1 MTTAI
6 PLKHWIKVAL
16 ESSSIGNGA
25 AALSPAYFA
34 SALRIAIDLTRQI
47 SDVEQ
52 LSDSGLFHGIAS
64 LPPPFP
70 VACIDWADCIT
81 VSLKP
86 HDEIGEHGESSLQC
100 PSPASLS
107 DSTDDLDELLDKIAQ
122 EIENDETEL
131 PNENEDL
138 TGVMKQHGSDAS
150 YFNVECARIF
160 YCNVPAN
167 RVDSNMEKLQR
178 IYSLGLVFYQLFSG
192 GEQPPVELLVVASPN
207 GGNLAVVSASLEEG
221 EEQKPASCSGLTYND
236 FASTLNMSDDTSLD
250 GSSLL
255 GGILN
260 DVNVE
265 HYESNNGYHT
275 TSSSNKRQA
284 LSSRSR
290 QNVAPSTGAIIYN
303 VPVDCLSMKGVP
315 RRLCDVICNMIDC
328 INGDF
333 MGNESYSGI
342 ADVTSDLQ
350 LMLDKP
356 SIYLHDLDVDKLSQT
371 GLELNDTVFERNDEL
386 ASLKCSYL
394 QSIRGSAELAIITGM
409 SGTGKST
416 MANQLGSFIT
426 ANGGVFLSGKFDL
439 QQVMPYSAVASAFN
453 SYVDVFTRVEES
465 ELAMMFASKM
475 RMAMGADLFYLIQV
489 IPNLSQL
496 IHESSTDIP
505 PNQDDCVDAQQRLQ
519 YLFCQFVEV
528 ISSCSG
534 APITLFMDDVQW
546 ADSASMSIIG
556 QLLKASRTMQHGMPI
571 FFLGACRND
580 KTGSDHAFWKM
591 IEDVGAF
598 GFKTTLVK
606 LNCLDKDTVTH
617 VVSNL
622 LHLSHRLVGS
632 LSDIVYHKTKGNPL
646 FVSKML
652 LSLNREGL
660 LRLSLTRNR
669 WEWDEVKIQ
678 SRKLP
683 DDVATLL
690 VHNINALP
698 IDAKTALGV
707 LSCFGASTACEVIRA
722 LETDLD
728 LNLIE
733 PLNIAIVEGFV
744 DKFDERFCFCHDRI
758 LEASYSMIEAQDR
771 CLHHMN
777 YGAHWSDQY
786 DLSLEL
792 FNLAAKCALA
802 IKDLT
807 SLTMICDELSR
818 NARKCEDTLNSSFV
832 LMSALTHSRIS
843 ESVQFG
849 FRVLSQLGVHIP
861 NSSSRDETMKLIS
874 QTKSSLD
881 GISLETLLNYRILTD
896 YKKDMAMKFLAKLE
910 NSVQQTN
917 TSLQPLVTIKI
928 IQLTV
933 EHGLSPMSAIGF
945 AYFGGM
951 LAELGDI
958 QEGYQYTKL
967 ANALLD
973 KNHSNEI
980 AGELIFLSAE
990 LRSYMEPLQVINDCR
1005 LQGQATAMAAGDVHW
1020 ACMNKLMCGDPSVAR
1035 GKLIGSQGR
1044 GCQCW
1049 AWDEDEAV
1057 NTDLLTRN
1065 VIENKNTYQ
1074 LVIVYFQKMFLSLVF
1089 NNYDDMKHSAEKF
1102 FEFNMPSW
1110 HLLSAHAGHVFIGGL
1125 VSFRIF
1131 RETCNPLW
1139 ATRGEAFKDRIHTW
1153 RDQGYFQNFGSKSFL
1168 LEAEEFYS
1176 NGNIE
1181 RAQVLYENA
1190 ISSARGHKFIHEEA
1204 IACELAAT
1212 FYLNT
1217 GNKSMALKYFT
1228 DAYRAYFKW
1237 GAFSKVKALYAYMQD
1252 KFGTAE
1258 GTSADFQSILLN
1270 TNSLKRSHS
1279 S

>member
-1 MTTAI
+1 
-6 PLKHWIKVAL
+6 
-16 ESSSIGNGA
+16 
-25 AALSPAYFA
+25 
-34 SALRIAIDLTRQI
+34 
-47 SDVEQ
+47 
-52 LSDSGLFHGIAS
+52 
-64 LPPPFP
+64 
-70 VACIDWADCIT
+70 
-81 VSLKP
+81 
-86 HDEIGEHGESSLQC
+86 
-100 PSPASLS
+100 
-107 DSTDDLDELLDKIAQ
+107 
-122 EIENDETEL
+122 
-131 PNENEDL
+131 
-138 TGVMKQHGSDAS
+138 
-150 YFNVECARIF
+150 
-160 YCNVPAN
+160 
-167 RVDSNMEKLQR
+167 
-178 IYSLGLVFYQLFSG
+178 
-192 GEQPPVELLVVASPN
+192 
-207 GGNLAVVSASLEEG
+207 
-221 EEQKPASCSGLTYND
+221 
-236 FASTLNMSDDTSLD
+236 
-250 GSSLL
+250 
-255 GGILN
+255 
-260 DVNVE
+260 
-265 HYESNNGYHT
+265 
-275 TSSSNKRQA
+275 
-284 LSSRSR
+284 
-290 QNVAPSTGAIIYN
+290 
-303 VPVDCLSMKGVP
+303 
-315 RRLCDVICNMIDC
+315 
-328 INGDF
+328 
-333 MGNESYSGI
+333 
-342 ADVTSDLQ
+342 
-350 LMLDKP
+350 
-356 SIYLHDLDVDKLSQT
+356 
-371 GLELNDTVFERNDEL
+371 
-386 ASLKCSYL
+386 
-394 QSIRGSAELAIITGM
+394 
-409 SGTGKST
+409 
-416 MANQLGSFIT
+416 
-426 ANGGVFLSGKFDL
+426 
-439 QQVMPYSAVASAFN
+439 
-453 SYVDVFTRVEES
+453 
-465 ELAMMFASKM
+465 
-475 RMAMGADLFYLIQV
+475 
-489 IPNLSQL
+489 
-496 IHESSTDIP
+496 
-505 PNQDDCVDAQQRLQ
+505 
-519 YLFCQFVEV
+519 
-528 ISSCSG
+528 
-534 APITLFMDDVQW
+534 
-546 ADSASMSIIG
+546 
-556 QLLKASRTMQHGMPI
+556 MPI

-617 VVSNL
+617 VISNL

-777 YGAHWSDQY
+777 YGLSLVALSLTANRNSLLFPAVTQLNLGGPTAVPNAEKYYQIAYYNLIAGKRAMELSDFSSAFSFFDHGMTFLRKKHWSDQY

-1020 ACMNKLMCGDPSVAR
+1020 ACMNKLMCAGTLLWHGGNLSGVREEAVSAGLFSKEHNHQTSLPYIITFQRSISR
-1035 GKLIGSQGR
+1035 LIG
-1044 GCQCW
+1044 
-1049 AWDEDEAV
+1049 DEDEAV

-1139 ATRGEAFKDRIHTW
+1139 ATRGEAFKDRIHIW
-1153 RDQGYFQNFGSKSFL
+1153 RDQGYFPNFGSKSFL